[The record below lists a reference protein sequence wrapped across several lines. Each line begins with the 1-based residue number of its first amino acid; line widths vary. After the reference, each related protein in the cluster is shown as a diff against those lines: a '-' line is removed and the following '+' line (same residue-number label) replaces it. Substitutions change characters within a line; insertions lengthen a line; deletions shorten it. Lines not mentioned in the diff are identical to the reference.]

1 MNREPSFVINE
12 LLGRVNRGELSR
24 RTFVKAA
31 GILGLSAGMS
41 QMLLDGRAQ
50 AMQDSGA
57 SSGELVIALP
67 RSLIS
72 LDPHGAQSV
81 EEATAIVNAHL
92 LDTLTYRDAAS
103 GEILPRI
110 AESWEQVDELTW
122 SFTVRS
128 GITFHDGTP
137 VTSADLKASLDRV
150 LELAG
155 PLAPLW
161 ATVESTE
168 APDDQT
174 FVIKTT
180 SPTGTVPTSATLLY
194 ITPAAAAT
202 DEAFFEAPI
211 GAGPYKFVSW
221 TRDSEMVCEAVAD
234 HWDGAPGIAKL
245 TFRDIPEVAARS
257 TSLETGEID
266 ITWALPADQLPTLR
280 ENSDLTIDSTSTY
293 AYYFIWFNASREPF
307 TDVRVRQAMWHAL
320 DIETMA
326 ADLLQDVGVPAS
338 APIPSTVF
346 GHATQTPYA
355 YDPELAKSLLAEAGY
370 PDGFDTHII
379 WVADSGPQDRELLE
393 VALSYWAAIGVRV
406 EKHGAGARRLAREP
420 ARPQLGHGHADQHG
434 PHRRRRLHA
443 PPPLHVGREPDR
455 LRQRGTRSDP
465 PRCRRER
472 RSGGARRS
480 LCPGL
485 QDHLGGR
492 RRYLPVR
499 SDRELRA
506 QQPPPELH
514 GGAERDSD
522 LHQGDCRGVITRPYV
537 PRP

>member
-174 FVIKTT
+174 FLIKTT

-234 HWDGAPGIAKL
+234 RR
-245 TFRDIPEVAARS
+245 T
-257 TSLETGEID
+257 
-266 ITWALPADQLPTLR
+266 ALR
-280 ENSDLTIDSTSTY
+280 H
-293 AYYFIWFNASREPF
+293 
-307 TDVRVRQAMWHAL
+307 RQADLPRHSGSRRPL
-320 DIETMA
+320 DLARNGRDRHHLGAAGRSA
-326 ADLLQDVGVPAS
+326 ADAPRKQRSHDRFDLDLRLLLHLVQRQPRAV
-338 APIPSTVF
+338 
-346 GHATQTPYA
+346 
-355 YDPELAKSLLAEAGY
+355 
-370 PDGFDTHII
+370 
-379 WVADSGPQDRELLE
+379 
-393 VALSYWAAIGVRV
+393 
-406 EKHGAGARRLAREP
+406 
-420 ARPQLGHGHADQHG
+420 
-434 PHRRRRLHA
+434 HR
-443 PPPLHVGREPDR
+443 
-455 LRQRGTRSDP
+455 
-465 PRCRRER
+465 C
-472 RSGGARRS
+472 
-480 LCPGL
+480 
-485 QDHLGGR
+485 
-492 RRYLPVR
+492 
-499 SDRELRA
+499 
-506 QQPPPELH
+506 
-514 GGAERDSD
+514 
-522 LHQGDCRGVITRPYV
+522 
-537 PRP
+537 PRPPGHVARA